1 MLLQVSEMSAK
12 LEELEDE
19 LTSAMDEEHAV
30 SRLEVKGACI
40 EITTH
45 TATLIAITK
54 TTLSGMYLL
63 THYTHISYLRLYAS
77 GNNGDTD
84 ANDDR
89 PPVTM

>member
-1 MLLQVSEMSAK
+1 MMLLQVAKMSEK
-12 LEELEDE
+12 LEELEDELDE

-54 TTLSGMYLL
+54 PHAQACIY
-63 THYTHISYLRLYAS
+63 
-77 GNNGDTD
+77 
-84 ANDDR
+84 
-89 PPVTM
+89 